1 MSPKLVSLLVVTTLA
16 TCAREIPREDRVVL
30 EVAGEPVTMEEFD
43 RFVSSSV
50 QRDVPLLSPEVL
62 GALFEQFIEEQLLL
76 KRADEAGIQ
85 ADPRA
90 VAKRM
95 EALESGEAA
104 PADATIRSSDELLA
118 RSLERQVRVET
129 LLETEVLFRV
139 TVEEDEIAE
148 HYERNRMDYVR
159 PETVDV
165 SQILVEEEEEARE
178 IRSALTA
185 RKAAFEDLARE
196 RSQGPESSRGGHLG
210 AFARG
215 ELPPSFE
222 SEIFALKPGAIS
234 EVVSTDFGYHLFRV
248 NQTTPETSLALD
260 DVRESIRVELLRAK
274 SEEAMQ
280 RYLGELEQRYPVMV
294 HHEHLDFAVAG
305 RAERAGSLRWEK
317 SR

>member
-1 MSPKLVSLLVVTTLA
+1 MSPKLVSLLVVTTLVA
-16 TCAREIPREDRVVL
+16 CAKEIPRQERVVL
-30 EVAGEPVTMEEFD
+30 EVAGKPVTMEEFD
-43 RFVSSSV
+43 RFVSFSV
-50 QRDVPLLSPEVL
+50 QQDVPLLSPEVL

-76 KRADEAGIQ
+76 TRAEDAGIQ

-95 EALESGEAA
+95 DALDEAG
-104 PADATIRSSDELLA
+104 PADAAIRSSDELLA
-118 RSLERQVRVET
+118 RNLERQVRVET

-139 TVEEDEIAE
+139 TVDDDEIAE

-196 RSQGPESSRGGHLG
+196 RSQGPEASRGGHLG

-248 NQTTPETSLALD
+248 NQTTPETNLALD

-280 RYLGELEQRYPVMV
+280 RYLGELEERYPVMV
-294 HHEHLDFAVAG
+294 HHEHLDFAVTG
-305 RAERAGSLRWEK
+305 RAERAGSLRLEK